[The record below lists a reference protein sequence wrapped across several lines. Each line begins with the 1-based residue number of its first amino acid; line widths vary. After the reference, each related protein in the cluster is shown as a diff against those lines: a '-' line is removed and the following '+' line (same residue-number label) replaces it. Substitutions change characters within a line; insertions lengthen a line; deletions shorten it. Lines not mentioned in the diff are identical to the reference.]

1 MIIFDQVSKTFPN
14 GTVALEG
21 VSFTVD
27 PKEFVIVTGPS
38 GAGKTTLLR
47 LLLREFLPS
56 GGRIFVDKVD
66 ISTLKKSGIPELRRQ
81 IGAAFQD
88 FKLLPDWTVGE
99 NIGLGLEILGEGEA
113 EIADR
118 VNHLLELTGLKDK
131 SPLFP
136 GQLSGGELQ
145 RVVIARALAPE
156 PKVLFADEPT
166 GNLDDATAR
175 QIISL
180 LKDINKL
187 GTTVIMATHNPRL
200 VNDPKERLIVLEK
213 GKLVK
218 DTRSKAKI
226 SSISSAVEGLSEV
239 EGHKPTKKKK
249 DHPEKET

>member
-14 GTVALEG
+14 GTIALNS

-27 PKEFVIVTGPS
+27 PKEFVVVTGPS

-56 GGRIFVDKVD
+56 EGTIYVDKVD
-66 ISTLKKSGIPELRRQ
+66 ISTLKRSAIPQLRRQ

-88 FKLLPDWTVGE
+88 FKLLPDWTVTE
-99 NIGLGLEILGEGEA
+99 NIGLGLEILGQGEA

-118 VNHLLELTGLKDK
+118 VNHLLELTGLTDK
-131 SPLFP
+131 AHLFP
-136 GQLSGGELQ
+136 AQLSGGELQ
-145 RVVIARALAPE
+145 RVVITRALAPE

-166 GNLDDATAR
+166 GNLDDATAA

-180 LKDINKL
+180 LKDINEL
-187 GTTVIMATHNPRL
+187 GTTVIMATHNPGL
-200 VNDPKERLIVLEK
+200 TNDPKERLIVLEK

-218 DTRSKAKI
+218 DTGEKI
-226 SSISSAVEGLSEV
+226 EDPEHSRRTKNS
-239 EGHKPTKKKK
+239 KKKK
-249 DHPEKET
+249 THHEKTE